1 MFNLKTAF
9 LQCYFFSM
17 KPQATSSVGV
27 LVLCSPEPNNF
38 PETVIKHKQLRT
50 KDQLGKVGSN
60 LVTCHDPCS
69 LSRNLRNLRDLSV
82 ASVQSL

>member
-27 LVLCSPEPNNF
+27 LVLCSPEPNNY

-69 LSRNLRNLRDLSV
+69 LSRNLRDLSV